1 MSKKATRFK
10 IDEGMKDRE
19 LTETQIEN
27 LIELVNELQGKL
39 KKKNLQ
45 LAILRGR
52 HNKAKL
58 TIKRLQGIVSYQRD
72 RILKLY
78 KNVVIDE
85 RFQST

>member
-1 MSKKATRFK
+1 
-10 IDEGMKDRE
+10 MKDRE

-52 HNKAKL
+52 LTKAKL

-78 KNVVIDE
+78 KNVAVGE
-85 RFQST
+85 EFQSIRNQDPHS